1 MAAFET
7 QRYRLEKFPRTKAET
22 LNLLDVGTLLT
33 FRYHVWTKGHKA
45 TDYARWRTA
54 TTPYRV
60 GEIHYQI
67 FYFQYISPCNMI
79 SIYTFQISWEPDF
92 EPYLVLPTKFAPKF
106 DTRFAGFGWNKVHL
120 IILSLYTDCE
130 DIENIFS

>member
-1 MAAFET
+1 MSFLFSTSRQGRNKKYAALVVAAFET

-60 GEIHYQI
+60 
-67 FYFQYISPCNMI
+67 SKR
-79 SIYTFQISWEPDF
+79 IYYDSFKTFMMFKKDTCFKDNTALIMLFIPDIMG
-92 EPYLVLPTKFAPKF
+92 T
-106 DTRFAGFGWNKVHL
+106 
-120 IILSLYTDCE
+120 
-130 DIENIFS
+130 

>member
-1 MAAFET
+1 MQKHAALVVAAFET
-7 QRYRLEKFPRTKAET
+7 QRYRLAKFPRTKAET

-60 GEIHYQI
+60 SETIVYCEYYSNDWQI
-67 FYFQYISPCNMI
+67 VFKSFFNGLRNNVYIGFLDI
-79 SIYTFQISWEPDF
+79 
-92 EPYLVLPTKFAPKF
+92 VGA
-106 DTRFAGFGWNKVHL
+106 RF
-120 IILSLYTDCE
+120 
-130 DIENIFS
+130 